1 MQLGEFELWILF
13 IIIIGISLFIDLG
26 AIGKIRYKLKN
37 KFEKEQTVKIYE
49 GLSFKQS
56 LVRSIVWITLAGIF
70 AGIIFFTLG
79 EHKMLEF
86 GTGYLLEES
95 LSVDNMML
103 FLLVFTTLGIPH
115 KYQQRNL
122 SVGILIAIG
131 LRVIAILIGSSLLET
146 FHWMIYVFGG
156 ILLIGAFR
164 MIYQRKGQTMNLDNN
179 ISVKFLKKFIPIKTE
194 ILDQKFFTKIN
205 GVLYATPLFVSLII
219 IGVTDILFAM
229 DSIPAV
235 LAITVDPFIVITSN
249 IFAISGLRALYFLI
263 SSVIHKLYYLK
274 TGLIILLFFIGIK
287 MIISEFYEISTIV
300 SFIIVT
306 LILSIVIIASISKT
320 SKINNKI
327 K

>member
-1 MQLGEFELWILF
+1 MQLSEFELWIVF
-13 IIIIGISLFIDLG
+13 SIIIGISLSVDLG
-26 AIGKIRYKLKN
+26 IINKIRSKFKN
-37 KFEKEQTVKIYE
+37 KFENTKTINIIE

-56 LVRSIVWITLAGIF
+56 LIRSIVWISLAGIF
-70 AGIIFFTLG
+70 AMIIFLTFG
-79 EHKMLEF
+79 EHKTLEF
-86 GTGYLLEES
+86 LTGYVLEES

-122 SVGILIAIG
+122 SAGILIAIG
-131 LRVIAILIGSSLLET
+131 LRVIVILIGSSLLET

-164 MIYQRKGQTMNLDNN
+164 MMVQRKEQTMNLNN
-179 ISVKFLKKFIPIKTE
+179 NVSVKFLKKFIPIKTE
-194 ILDQKFFTKIN
+194 ISDQKFFTKIN

-219 IGVTDILFAM
+219 IGVTDLVFAM

-235 LAITVDPFIVITSN
+235 LAITTDPFIVITSN

-287 MIISEFYEISTIV
+287 IIISKFYEISTLV
-300 SFIIVT
+300 SFMIVA
-306 LILSIVIIASISKT
+306 LILSIMVIASI
-320 SKINNKI
+320 I
-327 K
+327 KASRIKNES

>member
-1 MQLGEFELWILF
+1 MQLSEFELWIVF
-13 IIIIGISLFIDLG
+13 SIIIGISLSVDLG
-26 AIGKIRYKLKN
+26 IINKIRSKFKN
-37 KFEKEQTVKIYE
+37 KFENTKTNNIIE
-49 GLSFKQS
+49 GLSFEQS
-56 LVRSIVWITLAGIF
+56 LIRSIVWISLAGIF
-70 AGIIFFTLG
+70 AMIIFLTFG
-79 EHKMLEF
+79 EHKTLEF
-86 GTGYLLEES
+86 LTGYVLEES

-131 LRVIAILIGSSLLET
+131 LRVIVILIGSSLLET

-164 MIYQRKGQTMNLDNN
+164 MMVQRKEQTMNINN
-179 ISVKFLKKFIPIKTE
+179 NVSVKFLKKFIPIKTE
-194 ILDQKFFTKIN
+194 ISDQKFFTKIN

-219 IGVTDILFAM
+219 IGVTDLVFAM

-235 LAITVDPFIVITSN
+235 LAITTDPFIVITSN

-287 MIISEFYEISTIV
+287 IIISKFYEISTLV
-300 SFIIVT
+300 SFMIVA
-306 LILSIVIIASISKT
+306 LILSIMVIASI
-320 SKINNKI
+320 I
-327 K
+327 KASRIKNES